1 MKKSIN
7 FIISNYDHKKR
18 IDVILVKNLVNY
30 SRNRI
35 QNFIK
40 TKNLMINNLVVSDP
54 SKKISYG
61 DKINLSIPEEKKIS
75 LKPYDYDLDII
86 YEDNDLIVLNKG
98 SGISIHPGPGNYE
111 NTVVNALIKHNGKNL
126 SSIGHKFRPGIV
138 HRLDK
143 NTSGLVLIAKN
154 NFTHN
159 FLAKQFKEHSIE
171 RVYYAIVWGKIRPTH
186 GKIDTLITRSSQNRK
201 LMEVGIT
208 KGKRAITNYK
218 TIEIFKGDAL
228 PTFSLVECKLETGR
242 THQIRVHLTNKGNPI
257 LGDKQYNKKFKR
269 LKNIDKDLEDN
280 IKNLDRQLLHAKSI
294 SFNHPNNSKRYNYT
308 SILPESFTYFLKKLR
323 NT

>member
-7 FIISNYDHKKR
+7 FIISDNDHKKR
-18 IDVILVKNLVNY
+18 IDIILVKNLVNY
-30 SRNRI
+30 SRNRV

-40 TKNLMINNLVVSDP
+40 TNNLKINNSVVSDP
-54 SKKISYG
+54 SKKTNHG
-61 DKINLSIPEEKKIS
+61 DKINLNIPEENQIS
-75 LKPYDYDLDII
+75 LKPYDYNLDII
-86 YEDNDLIVLNKG
+86 YEDNDLIVLNKEA
-98 SGISIHPGPGNYE
+98 GISIHPGPGNYE
-111 NTVVNALIKHNGKNL
+111 NTVVNALIHRNGKKL
-126 SSIGHKFRPGIV
+126 SDVGDKFRPGIV

-154 NFTHN
+154 NFSHD
-159 FLAKQFKEHSIE
+159 FLAKQFKDHSIE
-171 RVYYAIVWGKIRPTH
+171 RVYFAIVWGKLRPGE
-186 GKIDTLITRSSQNRK
+186 GKINTLITRSSQNRK

-208 KGKRAITNYK
+208 KGKKAITNYK
-218 TIEIFKGDAL
+218 TIETFEGQAF

-257 LGDKQYNKKFKR
+257 LGDKQYKKKFKK
-269 LKNIDKDLEDN
+269 LKNIDKDLEDH

-294 SFNHPNNSKRYNYT
+294 SFNHPKNNKRLNYT
-308 SILPESFTYFLKKLR
+308 STLPDSFSYFLKKLR

>member
-18 IDVILVKNLVNY
+18 VDVILVKNLVNY

-40 TKNLMINNLVVSDP
+40 TNNLKINNLVVSNP
-54 SKKISYG
+54 SKKVNLG
-61 DKINLSIPEEKKIS
+61 DRINLKIPKEKQIS
-75 LKPYDYDLDII
+75 LKPYDYNLDII
-86 YEDNDLIVLNKG
+86 HEDSDLIVLNKR
-98 SGISIHPGPGNYE
+98 SGISIHPGPGNHE
-111 NTVVNALIKHNGKNL
+111 NTIVNALIQHSGKNL
-126 SSIGHKFRPGIV
+126 SNIGHNFRPGIV

-143 NTSGLVLIAKN
+143 NTSGLVLIAKTN
-154 NFTHN
+154 SSHN

-171 RVYYAIVWGKIRPTH
+171 RVYYAIVWGKIRPTN

-218 TIEIFKGDAL
+218 TIEIFKGEAL

-257 LGDKQYNKKFKR
+257 LGDKQYKKKFKR
-269 LKNIDKDLEDN
+269 LKNIDKEFEDY
-280 IKNLDRQLLHAKSI
+280 IKSLDRQLLHAKSI
-294 SFNHPNNSKRYNYT
+294 TFNHPNNNKRLNYT
-308 SILPESFTYFLKKLR
+308 SILPERFNYFLKKLR

>member
-1 MKKSIN
+1 MKKSIS
-7 FIISNYDHKKR
+7 FVISNNDHKKR
-18 IDVILVKNLVNY
+18 IDVILVKNLANF

-35 QNFIK
+35 KNFIK
-40 TKNLMINNLVVSDP
+40 TNNLMINNLVVSDP
-54 SKKISYG
+54 SKKINHG
-61 DKINLSIPEEKKIS
+61 DKINLNIPEEKQIS

-86 YEDNDLIVLNKG
+86 HEDSDLIVLNKKA
-98 SGISIHPGPGNYE
+98 GISIHPGPGNYE
-111 NTVVNALIKHNGKNL
+111 NTVVNALVKHSGKNL
-126 SSIGHKFRPGIV
+126 SDIGHKFRPGIV

-143 NTSGLVLIAKN
+143 NTSGLILIAKN
-154 NFTHN
+154 NFSHN

-171 RVYYAIVWGKIRPTH
+171 RIYYAIVWGKIRPAK

-201 LMEVGIT
+201 LMDIGIT

-218 TIEIFKGDAL
+218 TIEIFEGDAL
-228 PTFSLVECKLETGR
+228 PTFSLIECKLETGR

>member
-40 TKNLMINNLVVSDP
+40 TNNLKINNLVVSDP
-54 SKKISYG
+54 SKKVSYG
-61 DKINLSIPEEKKIS
+61 DKIKLSIPEEKQIS

-86 YEDNDLIVLNKG
+86 HEDSDLIVLNKR

-218 TIEIFKGDAL
+218 TIEIFKGNTI

-242 THQIRVHLTNKGNPI
+242 THQIRVHLTSKGNPI
-257 LGDKQYNKKFKR
+257 LGDKQYKKKFKK
-269 LKNIDKDLEDN
+269 LKNIDEEFEDY

-294 SFNHPNNSKRYNYT
+294 TFDHPKDNKRIKYT
-308 SILPESFTYFLKKLR
+308 SILPESFNYFLKKLR
-323 NT
+323 YI

>member
-1 MKKSIN
+1 MKKSIS
-7 FIISNYDHKKR
+7 FVISNNDHKKR
-18 IDVILVKNLVNY
+18 IDVILVKNLANF

-35 QNFIK
+35 KNFIK
-40 TKNLMINNLVVSDP
+40 TNNLMINNLVVSDP
-54 SKKISYG
+54 SKKISHG
-61 DKINLSIPEEKKIS
+61 DKINLNIPEEKQIS

-86 YEDNDLIVLNKG
+86 HEDSDLIVLNKKA
-98 SGISIHPGPGNYE
+98 GISIHPGPGNYE
-111 NTVVNALIKHNGKNL
+111 NTVVNALVKHSGKNL
-126 SSIGHKFRPGIV
+126 SDMGHKFRPGIV

-143 NTSGLVLIAKN
+143 NTSGLILIAKN
-154 NFTHN
+154 NFSHN

-171 RVYYAIVWGKIRPTH
+171 RIYYAIVWGKIRPAK

-201 LMEVGIT
+201 LMDIGIT

-218 TIEIFKGDAL
+218 TIEIFEGDRL
-228 PTFSLVECKLETGR
+228 PTFSLIECKLETGR

>member
-7 FIISNYDHKKR
+7 FIISNIDHKKR
-18 IDVILVKNLVNY
+18 IDVILVKNLANY
-30 SRNRI
+30 SRNKI
-35 QNFIK
+35 QDFIK
-40 TKNLMINNLVVSDP
+40 TNNLKINNSVVLDP
-54 SKKISYG
+54 SKKTSYG
-61 DKINLSIPEEKKIS
+61 DKINFNIPEEKQIS
-75 LKPYDYDLDII
+75 LKPYDYNLDII
-86 YEDNDLIVLNKG
+86 YEDSYLIVLNKRA
-98 SGISIHPGPGNYE
+98 GISIHPGPGNYE
-111 NTVVNALIKHNGKNL
+111 NTVVNALIYHKGKKL
-126 SSIGHKFRPGIV
+126 SDVGHKFRPGIV

-154 NFTHN
+154 NFSHN

-171 RVYYAIVWGKIRPTH
+171 RVYYAIVWGKLRPIK

-201 LMEVGIT
+201 LMEIGIT

-218 TIEIFKGDAL
+218 TIEIFEGQTL

-242 THQIRVHLTNKGNPI
+242 THQIRVHLTSKGNPI
-257 LGDKQYNKKFKR
+257 LGDKQYKKKFKR
-269 LKNIDKDLEDN
+269 LKNIDKELEDY

-294 SFNHPNNSKRYNYT
+294 SFNHPNNNKRLNYT
-308 SILPESFTYFLKKLR
+308 SILPDSFSYFLKKLR